1 MPRAIRHICVVTE
14 KALRKLNIQNGMI
27 LRGYMLRK
35 EKMYEQQNC

>member
-1 MPRAIRHICVVTE
+1 MSGAIQHICVVTE